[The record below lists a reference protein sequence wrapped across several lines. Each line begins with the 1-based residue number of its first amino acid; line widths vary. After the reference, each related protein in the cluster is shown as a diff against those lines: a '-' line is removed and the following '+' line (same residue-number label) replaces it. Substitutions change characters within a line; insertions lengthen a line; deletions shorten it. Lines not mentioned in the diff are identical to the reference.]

1 MTRRRRRSKSY
12 AHERWLTTYYFFKN
26 QVRGVCYLTGAEPVT
41 AGEAFR
47 LGSHAMRIRDH
58 ALPPTKNYDTSF
70 FFLERAVSSCQ
81 FPSRPIHVAGYLLPC
96 TTNAGTTSEMTCQ
109 TLPLSQFLLFISG
122 VLPGSRPLLGD
133 FSRIGSSYLI
143 PQGYN

>member
-58 ALPPTKNYDTSF
+58 ALPPTQNYDTSF
-70 FFLERAVSSCQ
+70 FFLIVCCLS
-81 FPSRPIHVAGYLLPC
+81 
-96 TTNAGTTSEMTCQ
+96 
-109 TLPLSQFLLFISG
+109 LPLSLSLSITDHTRRLLHILHLALFEMSCSTKKVVI
-122 VLPGSRPLLGD
+122 RH
-133 FSRIGSSYLI
+133 SS
-143 PQGYN
+143 

>member
-70 FFLERAVSSCQ
+70 FLDCAVSSCQ
-81 FPSRPIHVAGYLLPC
+81 FPSRPIHVAGYLH
-96 TTNAGTTSEMTCQ
+96 AGTTSEMTCQ
-109 TLPLSQFLLFISG
+109 TLPLSQFPLFISG
-122 VLPGSRPLLGD
+122 VLPGSRP
-133 FSRIGSSYLI
+133 
-143 PQGYN
+143 